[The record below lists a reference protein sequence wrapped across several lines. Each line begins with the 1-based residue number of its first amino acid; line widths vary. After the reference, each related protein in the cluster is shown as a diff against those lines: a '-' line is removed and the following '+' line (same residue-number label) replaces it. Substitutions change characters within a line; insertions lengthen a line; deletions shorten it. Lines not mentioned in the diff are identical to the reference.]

1 MRTNLLK
8 SFARQIVE
16 CKKSFKEVQEE
27 RTRAKGTA
35 EDLSLFWSDI
45 KLVKNSQFPH
55 IYDCVELLH
64 CLRDLTDV
72 IFVTGVKFH
81 ILVGTFFGILGN
93 Y

>member
-8 SFARQIVE
+8 SFARQIIE

-45 KLVKNSQFPH
+45 KLVKNSHVQKRTLE
-55 IYDCVELLH
+55 V
-64 CLRDLTDV
+64 
-72 IFVTGVKFH
+72 
-81 ILVGTFFGILGN
+81 LVNHSLNNEG
-93 Y
+93 